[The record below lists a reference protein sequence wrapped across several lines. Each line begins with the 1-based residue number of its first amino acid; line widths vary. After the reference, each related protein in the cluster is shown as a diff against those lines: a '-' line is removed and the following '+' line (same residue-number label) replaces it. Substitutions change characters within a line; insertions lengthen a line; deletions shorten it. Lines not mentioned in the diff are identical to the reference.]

1 MPPQPNTAAVLLSRK
16 NIEEGYIGERI
27 EMSPMTATKVEED
40 KKQSMKHLLS
50 AAVALLPGM
59 AGKYFIPDWL

>member
-1 MPPQPNTAAVLLSRK
+1 MLLSRI
-16 NIEEGYIGERI
+16 NIEEGYMGERI
-27 EMSPMTATKVEED
+27 EMSPMTATKVEE
-40 KKQSMKHLLS
+40 SMKHLLS